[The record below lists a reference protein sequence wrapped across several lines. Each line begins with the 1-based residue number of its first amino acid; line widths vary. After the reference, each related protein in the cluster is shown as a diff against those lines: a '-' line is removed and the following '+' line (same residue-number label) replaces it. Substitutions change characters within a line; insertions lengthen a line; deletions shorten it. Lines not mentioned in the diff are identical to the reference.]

1 MACGR
6 PCLAHP
12 GPAGAVRAEPPLGRG
27 ESCLSVSGAAGCRV
41 GFQAEVHQH
50 CVHPPRSPAQK
61 GLKAATVLTGSWALG
76 RMRQGRGPW
85 QQPAGGSIAQG
96 KVLRA
101 PVGVGLPLRQPQGC
115 IRVPLGPQASHLS
128 HLALSQPP
136 PPLPSRNGLSAPR
149 GCPVLKPGAGA
160 SSRGG

>member
-1 MACGR
+1 MLPHRSGATERLEGWAAGAFRAARGR
-6 PCLAHP
+6 PCPAHP

-115 IRVPLGPQASHLS
+115 IRSLW
-128 HLALSQPP
+128 ALRPHTYPTLLFLRPP
-136 PPLPSRNGLSAPR
+136 PP
-149 GCPVLKPGAGA
+149 VLTI
-160 SSRGG
+160 